1 MLMPVLALAIQPPQP
16 VAVVQDV
23 AVVASPVPVIPVAQR
38 LAALGAAGSGDRSAA
53 LDADGA
59 PAPITVNGR
68 GPAPREDPL
77 MRVNEDSYKAVQ
89 VVDDA
94 VVKPA
99 SIVYRGL
106 LPGPVRDGLHNVL
119 QNLHEPAVF
128 INFLLQGKP
137 GKAIETL
144 GRFAINTTIGV
155 AGLVDV
161 AKRKP
166 FDLPYRPNGF
176 ADTLGFYG
184 VGPGPY
190 LYLPLIGPTTVR
202 DLGGLLLDKAVLPL
216 SVGGMFRNP
225 VYAVSTGVVKSL
237 DERVRFDAELTCL
250 QHAGR
255 PYDTERAVYLARRQA
270 EIDALKGRSNDTSGG
285 AWPTGLEVD
294 GKPCVQPSGAGGRT
308 K

>member
-1 MLMPVLALAIQPPQP
+1 MLMPAPAIAVPPPPVVAIRAAAVATAPVLAPP
-16 VAVVQDV
+16 VAPRFAAFD
-23 AVVASPVPVIPVAQR
+23 ASGAGER
-38 LAALGAAGSGDRSAA
+38 AAALE
-53 LDADGA
+53 ADEG
-59 PAPITVNGR
+59 PTPITVTAR
-68 GPAPREDPL
+68 EPAPREDPL
-77 MRVNEDSYKAVQ
+77 MRANEDSYQAVQ
-89 VVDDA
+89 AVDDA

-99 SIVYRGL
+99 AIAYRAA
-106 LPGPVRDGLHNVL
+106 LPRPVRDGLHNVL

-155 AGLVDV
+155 VGLVDV

-190 LYLPLIGPTTVR
+190 LYLPLIGPTTLR

-216 SVGGMFRNP
+216 SVGGTFKNP

-250 QHAGR
+250 HRTAN
-255 PYDTERAVYLARRQA
+255 PYVSERAAYLARRQA
-270 EIDALKGRSNDTSGG
+270 EIDALKGRT
-285 AWPTGLEVD
+285 AQIWPTDTEYGDQVCD
-294 GKPCVQPSGAGGRT
+294 TQSAAKSAKNRP
-308 K
+308 